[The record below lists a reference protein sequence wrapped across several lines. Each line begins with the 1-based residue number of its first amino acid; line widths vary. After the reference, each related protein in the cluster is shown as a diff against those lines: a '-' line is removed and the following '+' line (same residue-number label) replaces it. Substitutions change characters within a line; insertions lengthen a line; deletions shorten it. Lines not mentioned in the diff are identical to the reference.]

1 LATGHFSGKFFPKFT
16 GSGHAGSNDTGLK
29 SVSRPGAEPIDCLIY
44 AISEIS
50 KNCLIGNLPLKKSEI
65 AKLKKYRKVL
75 RFISGKN
82 SLKKRKKIILQRGGF
97 LNILIP
103 SALYLLSEVFSKK

>member
-1 LATGHFSGKFFPKFT
+1 MDLISECQEKLKKLLNC
-16 GSGHAGSNDTGLK
+16 SNSRKRNNLLRK
-29 SVSRPGAEPIDCLIY
+29 SKGCLIN

>member
-1 LATGHFSGKFFPKFT
+1 MDLISECQDKLKKLINCPNSRIRNNLLRKSK
-16 GSGHAGSNDTGLK
+16 GS
-29 SVSRPGAEPIDCLIY
+29 LIN

-65 AKLKKYRKVL
+65 AKLKKYRKAL

-82 SLKKRKKIILQRGGF
+82 SLEKRRKIILQRGGF
-97 LNILIP
+97 LSILIP
-103 SALYLLSEVFSKK
+103 SALQLLSQLLSKN